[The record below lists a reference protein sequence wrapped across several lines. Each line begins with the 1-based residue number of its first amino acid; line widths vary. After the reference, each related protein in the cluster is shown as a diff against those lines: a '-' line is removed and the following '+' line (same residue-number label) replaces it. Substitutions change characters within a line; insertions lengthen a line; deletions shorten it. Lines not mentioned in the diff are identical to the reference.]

1 MVMPTVDEKENN
13 SIEGFGISYI
23 ESALHGIPSI
33 ASNVGGTKE
42 AVLHNKTGII
52 IDRIDQLEAAVK
64 DLLSNK
70 DKRLNF
76 GKEAK
81 KRALNEF
88 NWDQITN
95 EYMSLIKSLK
105 NY

>member
-1 MVMPTVDEKENN
+1 MDKDAFKKLA
-13 SIEGFGISYI
+13 SGLGGILHNGAQLSQMASY
-23 ESALHGIPSI
+23 AQL
-33 ASNVGGTKE
+33 AATNVGGTKE
-42 AVLHNKTGII
+42 AVLHDKTGII
-52 IDRIDQLEAAVK
+52 IDKIDQLEEALR

-88 NWDQITN
+88 MWDKITN
-95 EYMSLIKSLK
+95 EYMSLIKSF
-105 NY
+105 